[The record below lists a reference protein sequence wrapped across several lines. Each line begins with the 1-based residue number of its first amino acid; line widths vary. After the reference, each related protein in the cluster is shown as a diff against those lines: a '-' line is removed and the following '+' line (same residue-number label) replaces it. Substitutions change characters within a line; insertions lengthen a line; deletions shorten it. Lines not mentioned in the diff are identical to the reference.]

1 MPYFED
7 GMIGKISLFH
17 IRILILSRSTA
28 AMNITNI
35 KAKIKRKVR
44 VLYITPPDLKYSS
57 MYTTPF
63 IKMSF
68 QK

>member
-44 VLYITPPDLKYSS
+44 VLYITPP
-57 MYTTPF
+57 
-63 IKMSF
+63 I
-68 QK
+68 